1 MTIHEP
7 LLNSLQLSEH
17 RKPSSFAEVVEMVK
31 SLILQDFD
39 QEIASKQLYYHTRT
53 HIEHVQRRANII
65 FEVICP
71 YWQAPLEQDIARRRL
86 LLNLCAVAHD
96 AIQVFTPQTIPHTS
110 RQRAPGESEALT
122 IEKLLD
128 YIGKLNQQLQEYYV
142 DESLLFTSADISIIK
157 DAIEATI
164 CDYDAS
170 DKAIYQPALYNSL
183 GHLSVVAKI
192 LALADIGS
200 LGIDGVAAYNHEG
213 ALLFLEENPDVIP
226 FILNQGVESDNPVYE
241 NIRQRLLRR
250 ARFQVD
256 FAKSR
261 HKRFPRE
268 IASFPAEAILILT
281 NEVFKF
287 LNVENIRKIELTTPT
302 DENTSL
308 NTLIDFFR
316 LKNLINCNI

>member
-7 LLNSLQLSEH
+7 LLNSLELSEH
-17 RKPSSFAEVVEMVK
+17 RKPSSFDEVVEMVK

-39 QEIASKQLYYHTRT
+39 REIASKQLYYHTRA
-53 HIEHVQRRANII
+53 HIEHVQRRADII
-65 FEVICP
+65 FEAICP
-71 YWQAPLEQDIARRRL
+71 YWQAPVEQDIARTRL

-96 AIQVFTPQTIPHTS
+96 AIQVFTPQTSPHTS
-110 RQRAPGESEALT
+110 RQRAPGKSEALT

-128 YIGKLNQQLQEYYV
+128 YIEKLNQQLHEYCV
-142 DESLLFTSADISIIK
+142 DESVLFSLADISIIK

-164 CDYDAS
+164 CAYDAS
-170 DKAIYQPALYNSL
+170 DKAIYQPALYNSEAN
-183 GHLSVVAKI
+183 LSVVARI

-200 LGIDGVAAYNHEG
+200 LGMDGVAAYNHEG

-226 FILNQGVESDNPVYE
+226 LILNQGVEFDNSVYE
-241 NIRQRLLRR
+241 TIRQRLLRR

-256 FAKSR
+256 FANSR
-261 HKRFPRE
+261 HRRFPQE
-268 IASFPAEAILILT
+268 IASFPAEAIPILT

-287 LNVENIRKIELTTPT
+287 LNVENIYEIELSTPT

-308 NTLIDFFR
+308 KTLIDFFR
-316 LKNLINCNI
+316 LKDLINCHI

>member
-7 LLNSLQLSEH
+7 LLNSLELSEH
-17 RKPSSFAEVVEMVK
+17 RKPSSFAEVIEMVK

-39 QEIASKQLYYHTRT
+39 QEIASNSLYYHTRA
-53 HIEHVQRRANII
+53 HIEHVQRRADII
-65 FEVICP
+65 FEAICP
-71 YWQAPLEQDIARRRL
+71 YWQAPVEHIARTRL

-96 AIQVFTPQTIPHTS
+96 AIQVFTPQTSPHTS
-110 RQRAPGESEALT
+110 RQRAPGKSEALT

-128 YIGKLNQQLQEYYV
+128 YIEKLNQQLQEYCV
-142 DESLLFTSADISIIK
+142 DESVLFSSVDISIIK

-164 CDYDAS
+164 CAYDAS

-183 GHLSVVAKI
+183 GDLSVVANI
-192 LALADIGS
+192 LALADINS
-200 LGIDGVAAYNHEG
+200 LGMDGVAAYNHEG

-226 FILNQGVESDNPVYE
+226 FILNQGVEFDNQVYE

-261 HKRFPRE
+261 YKRFSQE
-268 IASFPAEAILILT
+268 IASFPAEAIPVLT

-287 LNVENIRKIELTTPT
+287 LNVENIREIELSTPT
-302 DENTSL
+302 DEETSL
-308 NTLIDFFR
+308 DTLIGFFR
-316 LKNLINCNI
+316 LNEINI